1 MVHKSW
7 TYIKHFF
14 RRDPAVWT
22 THLILMTAAVF
33 LNGFGGGILSGVR
46 TNFFVDTMGL
56 GSDQVLWLEGIREV
70 PGLLLM
76 FIAAFTMHWAL
87 SRRAVMALLIAGLG
101 YALFATSQSYIGLLL
116 MVLLASLGLHLWF
129 PLYKALGLS
138 LSPKDREG
146 EVMGQLASATALA
159 TIAGM
164 GAVALISNLLPA
176 LSLRAYYVLGGVII
190 ALAGALLV
198 RIPTDVGATRERQP
212 RLLIKREY
220 WLFYLLTFLQGAR
233 KQVLNTFGL
242 LVLVD
247 KYGMHVSQ
255 ISLILV
261 LSGVVNFIGAPYL
274 GRLLDRWGERYVT
287 ATGYVLLTL
296 CCIGFATLSQVGIL
310 VALLLIIKLLVTLDI
325 GIDTYV
331 YRRAPAD
338 ELTPTLSA
346 GISINHIT
354 SVAMPLIAGA
364 LMPWIGYDGVFWGTA
379 GLILLSAPFA
389 LVMQAARAPQVTAQ
403 EAVGYG

>member
-1 MVHKSW
+1 MIHKSW

-22 THLILMTAAVF
+22 THLILLTAAVF

-46 TNFFVDTMGL
+46 TNFFIDTMGL

-87 SRRAVMALLIAGLG
+87 SRRAAAALFIAGLG

-190 ALAGALLV
+190 ALAAVLLV
-198 RIPTDVGATRERQP
+198 RIPTSVGATRERQP
-212 RLLIKREY
+212 RLLLKREY

-247 KYGMHVSQ
+247 KYGLHVSQ

-287 ATGYVLLTL
+287 AIGYGLLTL
-296 CCIGFATLSQVGIL
+296 CCIGFAMLSQVWIL
-310 VALLLIIKLLVTLDI
+310 MALLLLIKLLVTLDI

-346 GISINHIT
+346 GISINHVT

-364 LMPWIGYDGVFWGTA
+364 LMPWIGYSGVFWGTA

-389 LVMQAARAPQVTAQ
+389 LVMQTDRAPQITPQ
-403 EAVGYG
+403 EALRA